1 MTPLFLIKA
10 EDIDHL
16 KISSA
21 QSLYTNAQGYAVI
34 PNVSRYERN
43 RVTVDPASFKGK
55 QRCGTHFNNSD
66 PNERRDCFS
75 RFLKLARVQE
85 Y

>member
-21 QSLYTNAQGYAVI
+21 QSLYTNA
-34 PNVSRYERN
+34 PRLCRY
-43 RVTVDPASFKGK
+43 P
-55 QRCGTHFNNSD
+55 
-66 PNERRDCFS
+66 
-75 RFLKLARVQE
+75 
-85 Y
+85 